1 MNSRGLT
8 LLTLA
13 ALALLL
19 YFIGFKTGTVAV
31 IIIAAAVELWFWFKL
46 IVSDMKNQ
54 PPSDQ

>member
-19 YFIGFKTGTVAV
+19 YFIGFKTGTVVV
-31 IIIAAAVELWFWFKL
+31 IIIAAVVELWFWL
-46 IVSDMKNQ
+46 NLAMGDQQNE
-54 PPSDQ
+54 PPDK